1 MTRHQ
6 QKNQVEGSA
15 PATLPQRPCTA
26 RRRFSLILFRLKG
39 SEPVSDVQTNEVSDN
54 PKAGGFS
61 LPLFALPQAFQG
73 IAEQNATRAREQF
86 EKVKEASEEISV
98 LLKEAYA
105 VNAKGAA
112 DYAAKVIEISHSNAS
127 SALAFISELAGTR
140 SLSEAI
146 QLSADHGRKNFEAT
160 TAQNKELWE
169 IAKKV
174 ATETSEPIKKSF
186 AKALKTP
193 S

>member
-1 MTRHQ
+1 M
-6 QKNQVEGSA
+6 
-15 PATLPQRPCTA
+15 
-26 RRRFSLILFRLKG
+26 IWFRLKG
-39 SEPVSDVQTNEVSDN
+39 SEPVTDVHTNEVNDN
-54 PKAGGFS
+54 PKAGGS
-61 LPLFALPQAFQG
+61 GLPLFALPQAFQG
-73 IAEQNATRAREQF
+73 IAEQNARRAREQF
-86 EKVKEASEEISV
+86 EKAKEASEEISV

-112 DYAAKVIEISHSNAS
+112 DYAAKVIDISHINAS

-146 QLSADHGRKNFEAT
+146 QLSADHGRKAFEVT